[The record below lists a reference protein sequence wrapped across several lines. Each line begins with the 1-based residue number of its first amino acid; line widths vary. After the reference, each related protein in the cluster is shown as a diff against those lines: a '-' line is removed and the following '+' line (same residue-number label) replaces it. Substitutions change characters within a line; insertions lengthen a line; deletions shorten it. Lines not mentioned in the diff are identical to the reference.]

1 MKKITLTLIAIS
13 LFIVKSTKAQEED
26 LIASEPIS
34 SGCLSQ
40 TRGAEE
46 SALPTIKLTKEGSI
60 LSVDL
65 LNYSSNCGTTGFEVE
80 NRMIGGNNDTP
91 SVVISVV
98 PVIPAPMDCIC
109 PFNIS
114 YTVRGLEKNKF
125 YLTCWWFDGQVE
137 LTEGEPLVLEYK
149 TEDVVID
156 GLKYR
161 LLKTSHQAKLLYQIP
176 WNNEAEIIQI
186 PSEVEYEGENYTVTT
201 IVEELF
207 GSNNTIKKII
217 IPKTIK
223 NTEFGSL
230 EEIPSN
236 PFSSCLS
243 LETIEVEEGS
253 PVFSSVDGVLFS
265 TDKKTLIGYPA
276 GSPRESYTVPDGVKT
291 AKIAAFFN
299 SQHLKKIVLTNDM
312 ETLGLSV
319 FGYGKNLEEVILS
332 SNIKEL
338 PSYIFRNCKKLNS
351 VFIPKGVT
359 TIASSAFEGCI
370 SLESISLPESVATV
384 GTAAFMGCTS
394 LESAT
399 LSPNLKVIPTAMFR
413 DCSKLAEVI
422 IPFGITTIGNGAFAG
437 CKAMRSFDLPES
449 INYIDDYAFRYLS
462 DLKDIYCHAKT
473 APNTSKNAFWNVDL
487 SHVTL
492 HVPEASIE
500 NYQSS
505 SLWNQF
511 KAIVSLEA
519 DPQGHHDTSY
529 YYYYQGKKIPLTLN
543 ENKVVVSIPKEYDEI
558 DKRIRANVQ
567 VLLKINDES
576 FDIIVISRPNFEAL
590 TSLDFWGEDAKSVI
604 LTSSYYTETNEEVF
618 ATPYLNVRLKNEQ
631 DIDLLNSYAE
641 EYRLRIAG
649 KSAFMP
655 WYILAVT
662 PESEKSPL
670 EIANEL
676 FESGNF
682 AASVPEL
689 ADGSYNPE
697 EVYSLMIEDG
707 KVWKVGDN
715 SGNPVKLVE
724 YYYFDG
730 DTIIDGKTCKQM
742 MCQRYAS
749 PDHPDYDTFSQLPSL
764 SYVGAWYEE
773 NKQVYLYDATN
784 NQFMMMYDF
793 SLEDHDIQL
802 MGDYFYIG
810 PRETGGIEGF
820 KGIHRDVFWSTLE
833 RKYYSTTWLDGV
845 GGIDGPI
852 YNIGYGKE
860 YHPLFLMSCTVGDE
874 VIYLND
880 ALEDGATPEAA
891 GARNRFD
898 FTHTIK
904 TKPKAP
910 RRSEDERSVYGE
922 YDKLQLGINLNLLAD
937 DYVVRITD
945 DSGNVI
951 YEKAV
956 NASTIVGLNIDISGY
971 AKGHYTVTVENS
983 QESFTGEFN
992 TLPTGIEET
1001 TKTSEVTS
1009 PHIYN
1014 LQGQRISSLQK
1025 GLNIVN
1031 GQKVYVK

>member
-1 MKKITLTLIAIS
+1 MKKIAFALIAVL
-13 LFIVKSTKAQEED
+13 LFGVKTIKAQEE
-26 LIASEPIS
+26 LSTSEPIS
-34 SGCLSQ
+34 SGCLMQS
-40 TRGAEE
+40 RGAEE
-46 SALPTIKLTKEGSI
+46 STLPTIILTKEGDI
-60 LSVDL
+60 LSVQL
-65 LNYSSNCGTTGFEVE
+65 LNYVSNCGTTGFDVTS
-80 NRMIGGNNDTP
+80 NITCHDDDGSCFVT
-91 SVVISVV
+91 ISVD
-98 PVIPAPMDCIC
+98 PVIPVEMWCEC
-109 PFNIS
+109 PFNVS
-114 YTVRGLEKNKF
+114 FTVRDLEPNRF
-125 YLTCWWFDGQVE
+125 YLNCWWYKGQVE

-149 TEDVVID
+149 VEDVTIDGIWLKLLKVMHIAFLMDWTTTEDE
-156 GLKYR
+156 L
-161 LLKTSHQAKLLYQIP
+161 H
-176 WNNEAEIIQI
+176 I
-186 PSEVEYEGENYTVTT
+186 PSEVNYEGEAYTVMGIHKDAFWHVDHATKVT
-201 IVEELF
+201 
-207 GSNNTIKKII
+207 
-217 IPKTIK
+217 IPKTVRSMDFDYDNAIYA
-223 NTEFGSL
+223 NPFRECRSL
-230 EEIPSN
+230 EW
-236 PFSSCLS
+236 
-243 LETIEVEEGS
+243 IEVEDGC
-253 PVFSSVDGVLFS
+253 PLFSSVDGVLF
-265 TDKKTLIGYPA
+265 TEDKTMLLGYPNA
-276 GSPRESYTVPDGVKT
+276 SPKEAYTVP
-291 AKIAAFFN
+291 
-299 SQHLKKIVLTNDM
+299 
-312 ETLGLSV
+312 E
-319 FGYGKNLEEVILS
+319 
-332 SNIKEL
+332 
-338 PSYIFRNCKKLNS
+338 
-351 VFIPKGVT
+351 GVT
-359 TIASSAFEGCI
+359 YIRS
-370 SLESISLPESVATV
+370 
-384 GTAAFMGCTS
+384 
-394 LESAT
+394 
-399 LSPNLKVIPTAMFR
+399 
-413 DCSKLAEVI
+413 
-422 IPFGITTIGNGAFAG
+422 GAFAHNMHLRKLVIPEEATYLG
-437 CKAMRSFDLPES
+437 WHLFSDTESLEELYIRGILESECMSDLFYGMDTKVTIYVQPSEVERYKAIYKGPVYPLPEQ
-449 INYIDDYAFRYLS
+449 IVDDMA
-462 DLKDIYCHAKT
+462 
-473 APNTSKNAFWNVDL
+473 
-487 SHVTL
+487 
-492 HVPEASIE
+492 
-500 NYQSS
+500 
-505 SLWNQF
+505 
-511 KAIVSLEA
+511 
-519 DPQGHHDTSY
+519 Y

-682 AASVPEL
+682 ASSVPDL
-689 ADGSYNPE
+689 TSDILPQVAYRP
-697 EVYSLMIEDG
+697 MIEDD
-707 KVWKVGDN
+707 KVWKARGAN
-715 SGNPVKLVE
+715 SGNPAQIVY

-742 MCQRYAS
+742 MCQQYVS
-749 PDHPDYDTFSQLPSL
+749 PDYPYYDFYAQPNYL
-764 SYVGAWYEE
+764 SKVGAWYEE
-773 NKQVYLYDATN
+773 DKQVYLYDTTN
-784 NQFMMMYDF
+784 EQFKLMYDF
-793 SLEDHDIQL
+793 SLADNGTFQMDGQT
-802 MGDYFYIG
+802 YVVG
-810 PRETGGIEGF
+810 PKQTGGLEGF
-820 KGIHRDVFWSTLE
+820 KGVFRDVMTDESL
-833 RKYYSTTWLDGV
+833 RCTTWLEGV
-845 GGIDGPI
+845 GGINGPFA
-852 YNIGYGKE
+852 NAFDPTLTDLGE
-860 YHPLFLMSCTVGDE
+860 FLMSCTVGDE

-880 ALEDGATPEAA
+880 EYEDGATPEAA

-983 QESFTGEFN
+983 QESFTGEFD

-1014 LQGQRISSLQK
+1014 LQGQRISTLQK

-1031 GQKVYVK
+1031 GRKVVIK